1 MTYSLMKQFALAT
14 GAYAN
19 ASRAILRRPDMLV
32 SDEIVA
38 CRDDEPV
45 IVVKKFSGCVQED
58 VWGRVGTRLWAP
70 GLMKRGAGAAQRMT

>member
-1 MTYSLMKQFALAT
+1 MLA
-14 GAYAN
+14 
-19 ASRAILRRPDMLV
+19 

-45 IVVKKFSGCVQED
+45 IVVKRFSGCVQED
-58 VWGRVGTRLWAP
+58 VWGRVGTRPWAP